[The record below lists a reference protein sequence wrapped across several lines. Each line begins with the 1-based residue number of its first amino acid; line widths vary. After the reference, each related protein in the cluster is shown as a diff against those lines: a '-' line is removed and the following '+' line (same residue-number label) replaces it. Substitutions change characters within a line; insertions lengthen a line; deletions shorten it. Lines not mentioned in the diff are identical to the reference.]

1 MKKNLSTLPA
11 TKADLKIL
19 EEKMIKSDREII
31 DGVQDLITYAEENSN
46 KRFEQVDTQL
56 QELNGKMDRVLDK
69 LDKV

>member
-1 MKKNLSTLPA
+1 
-11 TKADLKIL
+11 
-19 EEKMIKSDREII
+19 MIKSDREII